1 MTATQ
6 LALATAEPVDLH
18 AEARRIVRDTIAA
31 VADIHGGVVSANTVR
46 RLLDE
51 HRQWGAD
58 IPPRLVGQVYAAL
71 RREGR
76 LIEVGVE
83 RSDDVKGSNAGRLQP
98 LYRWVEVA
106 S

>member
-6 LALATAEPVDLH
+6 LALVSPAAEDPH
-18 AEARRIVRDTIAA
+18 ADARRLVRDTIAE
-31 VADIHGGVVSANTVR
+31 VADIHRGVVSANTVR

-58 IPPRLVGQVYAAL
+58 IPPKVVGQVYASL

-76 LIEVGVE
+76 LVEDGVE
-83 RSDDVKGSNAGRLQP
+83 RSTDVKGGNAGKWIAR
-98 LYRWVEVA
+98 YRWVA
-106 S
+106 P

>member
-6 LALATAEPVDLH
+6 LALTAADPVDPH
-18 AEARRIVRDTIAA
+18 AAARRLIRDTIAT
-31 VADIHGGVVSANTVR
+31 VAGFRDGVVSANTVR
-46 RLLDE
+46 RILDE

-58 IPPRLVGQVYAAL
+58 IPPRLVGQVYASL

-106 S
+106 